1 MSWIEALPTAM
12 ALLALLYLPGWFGLR
27 LLGVRGIL
35 AVAGAPAAA
44 VAVLALGA
52 VVLDVVGV
60 AWTPASVALLLVVV
74 LGLCAALGR
83 VLPSGT
89 VTLPPLTRRAWAL
102 VGIGLLVGAGVQA
115 AAYLNGMGGPD
126 AVQQIYDPVFHLN
139 AAETVLR
146 TGNASSLG
154 GLDSMY
160 GSRTGVFYPAVW
172 HSVVALGARLSS
184 VVVATN
190 MLMLL
195 TGLVVWLVGIVAL
208 ARAVAPREGAVAAV
222 APVVASSFL
231 IFPANLLVL
240 QGMFPYALAIALTP
254 GAVALV
260 VGAVERTVGAG
271 VPGGA
276 ILGGRADRRASQGMT
291 GARVDRPLRH
301 GVRGALAAVVTSAGV
316 VAAQPA
322 GLAVLGLF
330 VLPFLGQVGARR
342 GLRQWRQGRRTS
354 AVLAAGAGPA
364 VALALVAAVFALPPL
379 QAMANFAAGE
389 GSRRLALF
397 RGLTF
402 STTIGW
408 TSPWANVVV
417 AVLVLVGVVVAAL
430 AGRTRWLSVSWLLT
444 LGVYVIAA
452 GPNNVL
458 RELTGFW
465 YKSADRTFAML
476 PTVAAVLGALGLVA
490 LGRAAQRLLTESRA
504 GAGARH
510 GRTREW
516 LAPVVIVGALAVAF
530 VTSGAFRYDERQNG
544 WTAWGF
550 QPDRILTPAHAS
562 DDELAMIRS
571 LDDVLPDDAVVLGD
585 PRNGAAFVQSVGGA
599 VAYIPHVNPS
609 SWDEDQTYLKAN
621 FDQWRTDP
629 AVCGLLAAHDIEYFY
644 ADDSGPRAWAEASPG
659 LYDVDTSTGFELVA
673 EGGTARV
680 YRITACG

>member
-1 MSWIEALPTAM
+1 MSWIDALPTATV
-12 ALLALLYLPGWFGLR
+12 LLALLYLPGWVGLR
-27 LLGVRGIL
+27 LLGVRGVL
-35 AVAGAPAAA
+35 AVAGAPAAV

-60 AWTPASVALLLVVV
+60 AWTPAPVVLLLAVV
-74 LGLCAALGR
+74 LGLCALLGR
-83 VLPSGT
+83 VLPPGT
-89 VTLPPLTRRAWAL
+89 VSLPPLTPRSWAL
-102 VGIGLLVGAGVQA
+102 VGIGLAVGAGVQA
-115 AAYLNGMGGPD
+115 GAYLNGMGRPD

-154 GLDSMY
+154 GLDPMY
-160 GSRTGVFYPAVW
+160 GSSTGVFYPAVW
-172 HSVVALGARLSS
+172 HSMVALGARLSS
-184 VVVATN
+184 VVVASN

-195 TGLVVWLVGIVAL
+195 TALAVWLVGIVAL
-208 ARAVAPREGAVAAV
+208 ARAVAPRDGAVAAV

-240 QGMFPYALAIALTP
+240 QGMFPYCLAIALAP

-260 VGAVERTVGAG
+260 VGVVERARTDRS
-271 VPGGA
+271 PGHA
-276 ILGGRADRRASQGMT
+276 LRGG
-291 GARVDRPLRH
+291 
-301 GVRGALAAVVTSAGV
+301 LAAVVTCAGV

-330 VLPFLGQVGARR
+330 VLPYLGQVGARR
-342 GLRQWRQGRRTS
+342 GLRQWRLGHRAA
-354 AVLAAGAGPA
+354 AVVAAGAAPA
-364 VALALVAAVFALPPL
+364 VALALVVAVYTVPAL
-379 QAMANFAAGE
+379 QAMAAFPAVE

-417 AVLVLVGVVVAAL
+417 AALVLIGVVVAAMSV
-430 AGRTRWLSVSWLLT
+430 RTRWLAVSWLLT
-444 LGVYVIAA
+444 LGIYVVAA

-458 RELTGFW
+458 RDLAGFW

-476 PTVAAVLGALGLVA
+476 PTVAAVLGALGVVA
-490 LGRAAQRLLTESRA
+490 LGRAAQRLLAESR
-504 GAGARH
+504 AGARH
-510 GRTREW
+510 GRTRDW
-516 LAPVVIVGALAVAF
+516 LAPVVMVGVLALAF

-550 QPDRILTPAHAS
+550 QPDRILTTAHAS
-562 DDELAMIRS
+562 TEELTMIRS

-599 VAYIPHVNPS
+599 VAFIPHVNPS
-609 SWDEDQTYLKAN
+609 SWDPDQSYLKAH
-621 FDQWRTDP
+621 FGQLRSDP
-629 AVCGLLAAHDIEYFY
+629 KVCEIVAEDGIEYFY
-644 ADDSGPRAWAEASPG
+644 ADDSGPQAWAQDSPG
-659 LYDVDTSTGFELVA
+659 LYDVDTTTGFDLVA
-673 EGGTARV
+673 EGGPARV